1 MRLSPAPRAIA
12 RGATVALALTILIG
26 AGQTK
31 PRSHVVDIAGFQFAP
46 AEITVAVGDT
56 VTWSNH
62 DIVPHTATAMD
73 GAWDSGTLEGKAR
86 RSVVVRAK
94 GKVDYQCA
102 LHPSMTG
109 TVVVR

>member
-12 RGATVALALTILIG
+12 RGATVALALTVLTG

-31 PRSHVVDIAGFQFAP
+31 PRSHVIDIAAFQFAP
-46 AEITVAVGDT
+46 AQITVAAGDT

-62 DIVPHTATAMD
+62 DIVPHTATAVN
-73 GAWDSGTLEGKAR
+73 GAWDSGTLERKAR
-86 RSVVVRAK
+86 RSVVIRAK
-94 GKVDYQCA
+94 GKIDYQCT
-102 LHPSMTG
+102 LHPSMKG

>member
-1 MRLSPAPRAIA
+1 MRRSPAPRAIA
-12 RGATVALALTILIG
+12 RGATVALALVILSG
-26 AGQTK
+26 AGRTT

-46 AEITVAVGDT
+46 AVITVAVGDT

-73 GAWDSGTLEGKAR
+73 GAWDSGTLEGTAR

-94 GKVDYQCA
+94 GKVDYRCT
-102 LHPSMTG
+102 LHPSMMG